1 MECPK
6 CHLDNPD
13 SQKFCGE
20 CGTSL
25 TAVGDAQPTFT
36 QTMETPS
43 EKLTRGLLFAGR
55 YEIIEELGRGG
66 MGRVYRVEDT
76 KVNEEIALKL
86 IKPEI
91 SVDRNTIERFRNEL
105 KIARRIAHRHVC
117 RMFDLG
123 EDGGTH
129 YITMEYVPGEDLKN
143 LLRRVGRLDT
153 DTIVKIGRQICGG
166 LSEAHRLGVVHRDLK
181 PANIM
186 IDKEGNARIMD
197 FGIARSLRTE
207 GVTGSGIM
215 IGTPQYMSPE
225 QAEAG
230 EIDHRSDIYSL
241 GILLY
246 EMVTGAVPFVG
257 DSALSI
263 AMKHKTEAPADPRE
277 LNPKAPGELCG
288 LILKCLEKDREQRF
302 QGSEELVS
310 EFRNIQE
317 GLPTTTGIHLPQPPA
332 FMREGEGDVE
342 PEGPVFVAREEE
354 LCRLQD
360 LAEKALAG
368 SGRVVFVKGEAGCGK
383 TALIQEFARRAQEQH
398 PDLIVAGGKCNA
410 HTGIGDPYLP
420 FIELLGLLTGDVA
433 AKWDAGIITREHAV
447 RLWQLTPHATL
458 AIWEHGQDLIDTFV
472 PGAALVERAQAAS
485 TVFLNWL
492 EKLKKAV
499 ERKSALPADSKLQQS
514 SLFAQYTRVLQAL
527 SGRQPLLLVLD
538 DLQWIDAGSASLLFH
553 LGRSI
558 SGTRILIVGAFRS
571 DEVALGREGE
581 RHPMDS
587 ILHEFKRDFGDI
599 EIEVGK
605 TEGRAFVDA
614 LIDSEPNR
622 LEEKFRSTLFRLTKG
637 HALFTIELLRNMQE
651 SGFIQKDAEG
661 IWAVGP
667 ELNWEALPARID
679 AVIDERMS
687 RLTDWEREVLTVAS
701 VEGEEFTADVIA
713 QRQGTEMRELVK
725 SLSKAL
731 DKRHHLVSAK
741 GIRQLQAR
749 RLSLYLFQ
757 HILFQRYLYNGLDEI
772 ERSLL
777 HGEVGNILE
786 ALYGEQADEISLKLA
801 RHFHEA
807 GETANAIKYFHKSGE
822 RAVRV
827 SADQEA
833 IQHFRQALKLLET
846 QPESIERDK
855 QELTLQLAMTVPL
868 MAAQGFASPE
878 LGRAATRARDLCQK
892 FGDPPDV
899 FMALTQI
906 GLYYSCL
913 PEYRKALE
921 IADQTS
927 KLAEMLDDPMLKAI
941 AYYNGGWPWLN
952 LGELTRALELMEKL
966 SGAYDPEKHGYL
978 AYIFGYDLGVMAQ
991 AFGSWCLWLLG
1002 YPDQA
1007 EKQVESALLQA
1018 RDIGHP
1024 HTLAF
1029 ALVGAIAMQWF
1040 LRNRE
1045 GVDRYVDELGPISY
1059 ENGFIF
1065 FIGHVLIYQG
1075 EKKTLEGE
1083 VEEGIPQMKK
1093 GVETIRAT
1101 GSETC
1106 LTRLQARM
1114 GDACLQAREIEEGL
1128 KATSQGL
1135 EFRDRFEE
1143 LYMEAELL
1151 RLKGELL
1158 RLKGTDE
1165 REAEELFRSAI
1176 MTAQGQKAKSL
1187 ELRAVMSLSRLLKD
1201 QGKPDE
1207 AKALLEEIYGWF
1219 SEGLD
1224 RPDLQ
1229 DAKALLTELS

>member
-25 TAVGDAQPTFT
+25 TVVGDAQPTFT
-36 QTMETPS
+36 QTMETPA

-76 KVNEEIALKL
+76 KINEEIALKL

-91 SVDRNTIERFRNEL
+91 SVDQNTIERFRNEL
-105 KIARRIAHRHVC
+105 KIARKIAHRHVC

-123 EDGGTH
+123 EDHGTH

-143 LLRRVGRLDT
+143 LIRRVGRLDT
-153 DTIVKIGRQICGG
+153 DTIIKVGKQVCGG

-257 DSALSI
+257 DSALGI
-263 AMKHKTEAPADPRE
+263 ALKHKTEAPADPRE
-277 LNPKAPGELCG
+277 LNPKASDELCG

-302 QGSEELVS
+302 QGVEELLS

-317 GLPTTTGIHLPQPPA
+317 GLPTSTGIRLPQQPA
-332 FMREGEGDVE
+332 FMRESEGEAE

-354 LCRLQD
+354 LTRL
-360 LAEKALAG
+360 AKFTERALVG
-368 SGRVVFVKGEAGCGK
+368 NGQVVFVKGEAGCGK

-447 RLWQLTPHATL
+447 RLWQLTPHAAL

-472 PGAALVERAQAAS
+472 PGAALVERTQAAS

-492 EKLKKAV
+492 EKLKKVV
-499 ERKSALPADSKLQQS
+499 ERKSALPADSMLQQS
-514 SLFAQYTRVLQAL
+514 SLFAQYTRILQAL
-527 SGRQPLLLVLD
+527 SRRQPLLLVLD

-558 SGTRILIVGAFRS
+558 SGSRLLVVGAFRS
-571 DEVALGREGE
+571 DEVALGREGD
-581 RHPMDS
+581 RHPLES
-587 ILHEFKRDFGDI
+587 IVHEFKRDFGDI

-622 LEEKFRSTLFRLTKG
+622 LEEEFRSTLFRQTKG

-651 SGFIQKDAEG
+651 GGFIQKDAEG

-687 RLTDWEREVLTVAS
+687 RLTDWLREVLTVAS
-701 VEGEEFTADVIA
+701 VEGEEFTAEVIA
-713 QRQGTEMRELVK
+713 QRQDTEVRELVK
-725 SLSKAL
+725 SLSSEL
-731 DKRHHLVSAK
+731 DKRHHVVTAK
-741 GIRQLQAR
+741 GIRQLKAR

-777 HGEVGNILE
+777 HGEVGHILE

-827 SADQEA
+827 SANQEA

-846 QPESIERDK
+846 QPESLERDK
-855 QELTLQLAMTVPL
+855 QELALQLANTVPL

-892 FGDPPDV
+892 FGDPPEV

-906 GLYYSCL
+906 GHYYSTR

-921 IADQTS
+921 IGDQTF
-927 KLAEMLDDPMLKAI
+927 KLAEMLDDPMTKAI
-941 AYYNGGWPWLN
+941 AYYNTSWPWLN
-952 LGELTRALELMEKL
+952 LGELTRALELTDRMSE
-966 SGAYDPEKHGYL
+966 AYDPEKHGYL
-978 AYIFGYDLGVMAQ
+978 AYLFGYDLGVMSQ

-1002 YPDQA
+1002 FPDRA
-1007 EKQVESALLQA
+1007 EKQMESTLSQA
-1018 RDIGHP
+1018 RIIGHP

-1045 GVDRYVDELGPISY
+1045 GIDNYVDELGPISY

-1065 FIGHVLIYQG
+1065 WIGHVLIYQG

-1114 GDACLQAREIEEGL
+1114 GDACLQAGEIEEGL

-1165 REAEELFRSAI
+1165 REAEALFRSAI
-1176 MTAQGQKAKSL
+1176 KTAQGQKAKSL
-1187 ELRAVMSLSRLLKD
+1187 ELRAVMSLSRLLQK
-1201 QGKPDE
+1201 QGKMGE
-1207 AKALLEEIYGWF
+1207 AKALLEEVYGWF
-1219 SEGLD
+1219 TEGLD